1 MRTIRCIELNGGQ
14 VRLGGGLNG
23 QRWSTFDIGRADHAG
38 ITMTEEPAG
47 VFVSRDGV
55 PLTLVPWAN
64 IRACYFVEEKAGKR

>member
-1 MRTIRCIELNGGQ
+1 MRTIRCIEIAAGQ

-23 QRWSTFDIGRADHAG
+23 QRWSTFDLGREDHKG

-64 IRACYFVEEKAGKR
+64 IKAVYFAEEKAKK